1 MIQGFKYRSI
11 GQKND
16 DGQYRDMESLINDEL
31 YAPCFHQL
39 NDPFEAIATKTFG
52 DAIQFLKDVALEGNE
67 KIQELS
73 ERIIAFRDRAGVYS
87 LSKSQSGIPDN
98 ELMWAHYADS
108 HKGFCI
114 EYDMEQLA
122 LSEELWFNVSRV
134 DSVVYLPTLPEISLN
149 DIFGESD
156 IPLLTKIYGTKSK
169 VWEYENE
176 ARLLYETSG
185 IKKYNPAAL
194 KAVYFGL
201 NMDKEHEDYL
211 IGQLKNRNVKFFKM
225 RMADREYK
233 LIADL
238 VAENEKDYKYYLP
251 PNSFEVI
258 MTDHNAAVENFH
270 VYYKAEDTTLDAM
283 TLFVKAFRERYCTRK
298 ANVSLYNVNNEY
310 LKTLIKTY
318 PLQGEGLAYMRQHF
332 LATSMFEIEDTLW
345 QNLYD

>member
-1 MIQGFKYRSI
+1 M
-11 GQKND
+11 
-16 DGQYRDMESLINDEL
+16 
-31 YAPCFHQL
+31 
-39 NDPFEAIATKTFG
+39 NDPFEAIATKIFG

-73 ERIIAFRDRAGVYS
+73 EKIIAFRDHAGVYS
-87 LSKSQSGIPDN
+87 LSKSQSGIPNN

-114 EYDMEQLA
+114 EYNMEQLA
-122 LSEELWFNVSRV
+122 LSEELWFNVSSV
-134 DSVVYLPTLPEISLN
+134 DSVVYLPTLPEMSLN
-149 DIFGESD
+149 DIFGESE

-176 ARLLYETSG
+176 ARLLYEASG
-185 IKKYNPAAL
+185 TKKYNPAAL

-201 NMDKEHEDYL
+201 NMDKVHEDYL

-233 LIADL
+233 LIANL
-238 VAENEKDYKYYLP
+238 VAENEKKYKYDLYCD
-251 PNSFEVI
+251 SFELI
-258 MTDHNAAVENFH
+258 MTDHNTSVENFH

-283 TLFVKAFRERYCTRK
+283 TLFVKAFRERYCTRQS
-298 ANVSLYNVNNEY
+298 NVSLYNVNNEY
-310 LKTLIKTY
+310 VMKLIKTY
-318 PLQGEGLAYMRQHF
+318 PLQGEDLAYMRKHF
-332 LATSMFEIEDTLW
+332 LATSIFESEDALL

>member
-1 MIQGFKYRSI
+1 MIQGFKYRTI
-11 GQKND
+11 GQKDLN
-16 DGQYRDMESLINDEL
+16 GQFRDMQSLINDEL

-52 DAIQFLKDVALEGNE
+52 DAIQFLKDVALDGHE

-73 ERIIAFRDRAGVYS
+73 EKIIAFRDRAGVYS

-108 HKGFCI
+108 HRGFCI

-122 LSEELWFNVSRV
+122 LSEDLWFNVSSV
-134 DSVVYLPTLPEISLN
+134 DSVVYLPKLPEMCLN
-149 DIFGESD
+149 DIFGDSD
-156 IPLLTKIYGTKSK
+156 IPLITKIYGTKSK

-194 KAVYFGL
+194 KSVYFGL
-201 NMDKEHEDYL
+201 NMDKEHEEYL

-225 RMADREYK
+225 RMANREYK
-233 LIADL
+233 LIAEL
-238 VAENEKDYKYYLP
+238 VAENEKEYKYDLP
-251 PNSFEVI
+251 CESFEVI
-258 MTDHNAAVENFH
+258 MTDHNTSVENFH
-270 VYYKAEDTTLDAM
+270 VYYNAEDTTLDTM

-298 ANVSLYNVNNEY
+298 ANVYLYDVNSEY
-310 LKTLIKTY
+310 LKTLVKTY
-318 PLQGEGLAYMRQHF
+318 PLQGEELEYMRKHF
-332 LATSMFEIEDTLW
+332 LATSILGVEDTLW

>member
-1 MIQGFKYRSI
+1 MIRGFKYRSI

-52 DAIQFLKDVALEGNE
+52 DAIQFLKDVELEGHE

-73 ERIIAFRDRAGVYS
+73 EKIIAFRDRAGVYS
-87 LSKSQSGIPDN
+87 LSKSLSGIPDN

-122 LSEELWFNVSRV
+122 LSEELWFNVSGV
-134 DSVVYLPTLPEISLN
+134 DSVVYLPTLPEMSLN

-211 IGQLKNRNVKFFKM
+211 IRQLKNRNVKFFKM

-238 VAENEKDYKYYLP
+238 VTENVIDYKYELSR
-251 PNSFEVI
+251 NSFEVI
-258 MTDHNAAVENFH
+258 MTDHNTAVENFH
-270 VYYKAEDTTLDAM
+270 VYYKAEDTTMETML
-283 TLFVKAFRERYCTRK
+283 TFVKAFRERFCTRK
-298 ANVSLYNVNNEY
+298 ANVSWYNVNNEY
-310 LKTLIKTY
+310 LKRLIKTY
-318 PLQGEGLAYMRQHF
+318 PLQGEDLAYMRQHF